1 MSKIHTTKKG
11 LKNRFPATHT
21 FCCGYCDLQALD
33 FFIPA
38 MYYTSGF
45 YGWNFDAYRLG
56 GDYLITTG
64 YRGMFGKRIDND
76 TLNLISKKARDLMQK
91 YLAGEISRYEGA
103 YILEEY
109 VCGLLCD
116 LSIDK

>member
-1 MSKIHTTKKG
+1 
-11 LKNRFPATHT
+11 
-21 FCCGYCDLQALD
+21 
-33 FFIPA
+33 
-38 MYYTSGF
+38 
-45 YGWNFDAYRLG
+45 
-56 GDYLITTG
+56 
-64 YRGMFGKRIDND
+64 MFGKRIDND